1 MKKDIQ
7 AAVLA
12 YAAAQY
18 GAEPEH
24 LWLKAPDHA
33 VLRRADSR
41 KWFALFGEVP
51 RGTLGLAGEGR
62 VRVMVVK
69 CDPLLLGVL
78 RRREG
83 ILPAYHMDKTHWIT
97 VLLDGTVSEPE
108 ACERLDHSYT
118 QAGAVKP
125 RAKG

>member
-1 MKKDIQ
+1 MNEGIQ

-18 GAEPEH
+18 GVEPEH

-41 KWFALFGEVP
+41 KWFALLGELA
-51 RGTLGLAGEGR
+51 RGKLGLVGEGC
-62 VRVMVVK
+62 VRMMVVK
-69 CDPLLLGVL
+69 CEPQLVGVL

-83 ILPAYHMDKTHWIT
+83 ILPAYHMDKGHWIT
-97 VLLDGTVSEPE
+97 VLLDGTVPPQE
-108 ACERLDHSYT
+108 ACALLDRSY
-118 QAGAVKP
+118 ALAAVQR
-125 RAKG
+125 RAKR